1 MTPLGRKRFF
11 NFKENKEK
19 QEESD
24 EFGRGRSNTITE
36 HGVYQG
42 LTDINEQSASNEMEM
57 DEDAP
62 RGGSMYI
69 KKTGIPKLELGPA
82 KED

>member
-36 HGVYQG
+36 HGVY
-42 LTDINEQSASNEMEM
+42 
-57 DEDAP
+57 
-62 RGGSMYI
+62 
-69 KKTGIPKLELGPA
+69 
-82 KED
+82 

>member
-1 MTPLGRKRFF
+1 
-11 NFKENKEK
+11 
-19 QEESD
+19 
-24 EFGRGRSNTITE
+24 
-36 HGVYQG
+36 
-42 LTDINEQSASNEMEM
+42 M

-69 KKTGIPKLELGPA
+69 KKTGIPKLELGPI

>member
-1 MTPLGRKRFF
+1 
-11 NFKENKEK
+11 
-19 QEESD
+19 
-24 EFGRGRSNTITE
+24 
-36 HGVYQG
+36 
-42 LTDINEQSASNEMEM
+42 M

-69 KKTGIPKLELGPA
+69 KKTGIPKLELGPV